1 MEVKVALGESVLMQI
16 SSGRQRQCSVAGGM
30 HTRQAGSS
38 LKLIGNII
46 VGHNLP
52 PLCWNRVNAATKRCP
67 HVPICSGIPANGARH
82 AAGTWRRL
90 VCLSK
95 PRACGNPGL
104 PGTLPGLTG
113 TVKNNPVSY
122 HYSSAT
128 PMHFQFEQMQFQL
141 QL

>member
-30 HTRQAGSS
+30 HTRRAGSS
-38 LKLIGNII
+38 LKMIGNLI
-46 VGHNLP
+46 VGNNLP
-52 PLCWNRVNAATKRCP
+52 LLVGIGLMQLPNV
-67 HVPICSGIPANGARH
+67 VPMSLYAPAYLQTMRAMQLERAEGWHAYLSRARMRH
-82 AAGTWRRL
+82 
-90 VCLSK
+90 
-95 PRACGNPGL
+95 PGL
-104 PGTLPGLTG
+104 PALTG

>member
-1 MEVKVALGESVLMQI
+1 MQI
-16 SSGRQRQCSVAGGM
+16 SSGRQRRQCSVAGGM
-30 HTRQAGSS
+30 HTRRAGSS
-38 LKLIGNII
+38 LNMIGNLI

-52 PLCWNRVNAATKRCP
+52 PLVGIGLMYLPNI
-67 HVPICSGIPANGARH
+67 VPMSLYVPACLQTMRAMQLERGEGWHAYLSRARM
-82 AAGTWRRL
+82 L
-90 VCLSK
+90 Y
-95 PRACGNPGL
+95 PGL

>member
-1 MEVKVALGESVLMQI
+1 M
-16 SSGRQRQCSVAGGM
+16 
-30 HTRQAGSS
+30 
-38 LKLIGNII
+38 
-46 VGHNLP
+46 
-52 PLCWNRVNAATKRCP
+52 
-67 HVPICSGIPANGARH
+67 
-82 AAGTWRRL
+82 TWRKGPKDPYL
-90 VCLSK
+90 HSLLYVPACLQTM
-95 PRACGNPGL
+95 RAMQLEREGWHAYLSRARMRHPGL

>member
-16 SSGRQRQCSVAGGM
+16 TSDMQWRWRRMRPSAP
-30 HTRQAGSS
+30 RQA
-38 LKLIGNII
+38 
-46 VGHNLP
+46 
-52 PLCWNRVNAATKRCP
+52 AARQ
-67 HVPICSGIPANGARH
+67 HAQHARH

-90 VCLSK
+90 ACLSK
-95 PRACGNPGL
+95 PRARTLGMRGL
-104 PGTLPGLTG
+104 PGLSG